1 MVFIG
6 PLSLSLLLLTP
17 RIAEGKVRCI
27 QQQRQHTKLH
37 SRIDHMQSLGLIK
50 TNIEGGRG
58 KLIFKMSRQNYPNH
72 GKAQNLQCHD
82 FGPACYAI
90 AHPCLLGWSWNWNW
104 RNHFLLVLVL
114 PSRAG
119 RQEKVAKC
127 SAVINIPTITTF
139 TAAITII
146 QHFLLAPAWVSRWK
160 DAMRLISCEL
170 QFVPDIILLIP
181 HTLCRLNYLKQS
193 LGDWKGCIVL
203 QNVHCA
209 AGSEKSDTNWPS
221 AESWKE
227 TKAAEWKGK

>member
-1 MVFIG
+1 M
-6 PLSLSLLLLTP
+6 SWQ
-17 RIAEGKVRCI
+17 VRY
-27 QQQRQHTKLH
+27 H
-37 SRIDHMQSLGLIK
+37 D
-50 TNIEGGRG
+50 
-58 KLIFKMSRQNYPNH
+58 QNYPNP

-90 AHPCLLGWSWNWNW
+90 AHPSLLGWSWNWNW

-139 TAAITII
+139 TVAITII
-146 QHFLLAPAWVSRWK
+146 QHFLLAPAGVSRWK

-181 HTLCRLNYLKQS
+181 HTLCSTELLKAEFGRLKRMH
-193 LGDWKGCIVL
+193 CIIKCTL
-203 QNVHCA
+203 C
-209 AGSEKSDTNWPS
+209 SWE
-221 AESWKE
+221 WKE
-227 TKAAEWKGK
+227 RHTLAKCKELKRDKSGWMEGEVKLMPDATRTNLTSSELQKRMRL